1 MARIVYGLSGE
12 GSGHS
17 SRSQQMARHL
27 VTQGHEVKLASYDR
41 GYRNLKGEFDILEIE
56 GLVIASENNKVSK
69 SKTLAANLGKLSA
82 GLKTF
87 RRLKKSLFEEFQPDV
102 VITDFEPM
110 TAYLAYTNDLP
121 LITIDNQHRM
131 RYMQYDGPAHLNT
144 DRRLTKGVIRA
155 MVPRPDVSLVITFYE
170 APATNRRT
178 LFFPPI
184 LRDEVLAAQPTEGDH
199 ILVYLSFGFDDFIEQ
214 LKQFPNETFRVY
226 GYDREAQD
234 GNLYYRPFSKEG
246 FMSDLASSK
255 AVMATAGF
263 TLISEALWLK
273 KPMLALPMAG
283 QFEQQLNGHCLEQ
296 MGLGK
301 NAPEP
306 TQEAVGDFLYR
317 LPEYRTSLAQHEAR
331 DNTAILNKLD
341 ELLADDCALAREF
354 HANRKAYAA
363 PDSA

>member
-1 MARIVYGLSGE
+1 MTC
-12 GSGHS
+12 
-17 SRSQQMARHL
+17 SRSR
-27 VTQGHEVKLASYDR
+27 AS
-41 GYRNLKGEFDILEIE
+41 
-56 GLVIASENNKVSK
+56 IANENNKVSK

-131 RYMQYDGPAHLNT
+131 RYMQYDGPTHLNT

-184 LRDEVLAAQPTEGDH
+184 LRDEVLATQPTEGDH

-234 GNLYYRPFSKEG
+234 GNLHYRPFSKEG
-246 FMSDLASSK
+246 FMNDLASSK

-263 TLISEALWLK
+263 TLMSEALWLK

-301 NAPEP
+301 NASEP
-306 TQEAVGDFLYR
+306 TRKPWGFPLSPAR
-317 LPEYRTSLAQHEAR
+317 IPPALAQHKAR

-363 PDSA
+363 PELDEPQGCSSSTMPCPSASPIRK